1 MRERHLEGDEL
12 VRPNEILYN
21 ACIDVWAKSGAQFA
35 GRRAEQ
41 ILIGMEEGGGMET
54 NGVRLNTMVSLII
67 S

>member
-12 VRPNEILYN
+12 VRPNEISYN
-21 ACIDVWAKSGAQFA
+21 AWAKSGAQFA

-41 ILIGMEEGGGMET
+41 ILVGMEEGGGMET

-67 S
+67 L